1 MINDRIKEYDESR
14 ENLKK
19 LFDNKEVKKIYLSYL
34 IIDESYMN
42 ELDKYI
48 ENLRKNKNLN
58 QNFISSPKII
68 NNFESAM
75 NHLENN
81 SKLYIIS
88 KKLINL
94 IHQNNRTNDLN
105 NCKPVTILGG
115 NGQLI
120 IYFDDK
126 NAFLLFK
133 NKSLNKNKVELNKNY
148 IYIIHEDSKQK
159 LHSYQSICKQKID
172 YNKINK
178 NYDYI
183 FSFNDFIS
191 QKNGKYHSEVKKKES
206 KYGNFSGIKY
216 SGNNRYSS
224 SKNQTTIPKAIK
236 NKKQNIYN
244 SVQVIKSNNKDSK
257 SNYHYESSK
266 NNNQDPIAKTLT
278 YNLGRNN
285 ENEIDK
291 LSKNLKEYENSKMEN
306 ETKFKQLNNEN
317 LKLEDKIREINAKL
331 KELKSHNKGLSYS
344 YMPQFQIKSSH
355 SKQLSYVSGD
365 NPSSKQIDIESLS
378 KRVKAFSIGKDK
390 IKNETTNQQKS
401 NIFTSTNKC
410 EIIKKNLMKIILNSK
425 WPVQIKGKN

>member
-133 NKSLNKNKVELNKNY
+133 NKSLNKNKVELNKNN

-159 LHSYQSICKQKID
+159 HHSYTSICKQKID
-172 YNKINK
+172 YNKISK

-183 FSFNDFIS
+183 FSFYNFNN
-191 QKNGKYHSEVKKKES
+191 QKNGKYHIDGKKNES
-206 KYGNFSGIKY
+206 IYGNFS
-216 SGNNRYSS
+216 
-224 SKNQTTIPKAIK
+224 
-236 NKKQNIYN
+236 
-244 SVQVIKSNNKDSK
+244 
-257 SNYHYESSK
+257 
-266 NNNQDPIAKTLT
+266 
-278 YNLGRNN
+278 
-285 ENEIDK
+285 
-291 LSKNLKEYENSKMEN
+291 
-306 ETKFKQLNNEN
+306 
-317 LKLEDKIREINAKL
+317 
-331 KELKSHNKGLSYS
+331 
-344 YMPQFQIKSSH
+344 
-355 SKQLSYVSGD
+355 
-365 NPSSKQIDIESLS
+365 
-378 KRVKAFSIGKDK
+378 
-390 IKNETTNQQKS
+390 
-401 NIFTSTNKC
+401 
-410 EIIKKNLMKIILNSK
+410 
-425 WPVQIKGKN
+425 